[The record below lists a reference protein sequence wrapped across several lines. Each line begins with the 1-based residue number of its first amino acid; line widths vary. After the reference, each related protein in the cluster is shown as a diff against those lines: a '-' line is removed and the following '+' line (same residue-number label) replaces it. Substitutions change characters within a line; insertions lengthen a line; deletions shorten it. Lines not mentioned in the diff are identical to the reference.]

1 MARYFFHL
9 RSSDGFTL
17 DEEGLDLGD
26 RASVV
31 RTAIEGARDV
41 MRGEIGEGRLA
52 LASTIEVDNEAGH
65 PVLTVRFKDVID
77 LRF

>member
-9 RSSDGFTL
+9 RSSDGFTP
-17 DEEGLDLGD
+17 DGEGLDLGD

-52 LASTIEVDNEAGH
+52 LASTIEVDNEAGR